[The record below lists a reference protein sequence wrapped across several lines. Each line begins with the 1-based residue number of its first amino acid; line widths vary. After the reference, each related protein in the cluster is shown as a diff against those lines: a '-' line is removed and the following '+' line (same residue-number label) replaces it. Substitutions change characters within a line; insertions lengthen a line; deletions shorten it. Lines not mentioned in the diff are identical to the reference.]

1 MGKAKGVVDIVF
13 LMDATES
20 MQKCIDKLKE
30 NIKMF
35 IAAML
40 GTAERPTV
48 IRHWRAKVVGFRDYE
63 ADGKRWLEDNA
74 FTSDVNDLYLQL
86 DELKAEGGGDVPES
100 LLDAIYKVG
109 MMEETALEES
119 FSPVMWRPRGQA
131 ARIMVAFT
139 DASFHEPMTIP
150 EANGGTVDDV
160 INLIHSRRLLLSVY
174 APRYDAESRLIQSD
188 YIRLTAADRAE
199 YIPLIDGAGNDIS
212 LDEFTEDAENFQDTL
227 LQLARTITETAVV
240 ETL

>member
-74 FTSDVNDLYLQL
+74 FTSDVNDLCLQL

-119 FSPVMWRPRGQA
+119 FSPAM
-131 ARIMVAFT
+131 
-139 DASFHEPMTIP
+139 
-150 EANGGTVDDV
+150 
-160 INLIHSRRLLLSVY
+160 IHSRRLLLSVY